1 MNTFVMESLRPAI
14 QSEQEHRALVQA
26 EKMSAAG
33 NLLAGLVHELN
44 NPLTTILG
52 FSELLLS
59 EDASKGDRIR
69 TIHDEAARSVRIIQN
84 VLRLARSDNGAFE
97 IIDVNDSIRRTAE
110 LAGYQLRLNR
120 IALELSLSTISPKV
134 IAHEGELTQV
144 LLNLITNAVHAI
156 SAVRAAGTMRISSTI
171 YENSV
176 RIVVNDDGPG
186 IAAADLNRIFEPFF
200 TTKANGTGLGLHLSQ
215 KIIRKIGGDICA
227 SSSKSNGATFTI
239 DLPLVTGRKSGRSPS
254 TSDDPVIRAESGSVL
269 IVDDE
274 DNITELIES
283 ALSASGY
290 DTECRN
296 DGGPAIDVLR
306 EKEYDI
312 LICDLHMPGTSGLEV
327 MEWVRSNRPNVRTLL
342 LSGDV
347 SGKETE
353 EIAKSYGAHFLPK
366 PFNIAELRRA
376 VQRLTS

>member
-1 MNTFVMESLRPAI
+1 MNTFVMESLRSPI
-14 QSEQEHRALVQA
+14 QTEQEHRALVQA

-84 VLRLARSDNGAFE
+84 VLRLARCDSVAFE
-97 IIDVNDSIRRTAE
+97 IIEVNDSIRRTAE

-144 LLNLITNAVHAI
+144 LLNLITNAIHAI
-156 SAVRAAGTMRISSTI
+156 SAVRATGTIRISSTI
-171 YENSV
+171 NENSV

-186 IAAADLNRIFEPFF
+186 IEAADLDRIFEPFF

-215 KIIRKIGGDICA
+215 KIIREIGGDIRA
-227 SSSKSNGATFTI
+227 SSSKTNGAAFTI
-239 DLPLVTGRKSGRSPS
+239 ELPLVTGRKAGRSPS
-254 TSDDPVIRAESGSVL
+254 TSDDPVITG
-269 IVDDE
+269 
-274 DNITELIES
+274 
-283 ALSASGY
+283 AS
-290 DTECRN
+290 
-296 DGGPAIDVLR
+296 
-306 EKEYDI
+306 
-312 LICDLHMPGTSGLEV
+312 
-327 MEWVRSNRPNVRTLL
+327 RS
-342 LSGDV
+342 
-347 SGKETE
+347 
-353 EIAKSYGAHFLPK
+353 
-366 PFNIAELRRA
+366 
-376 VQRLTS
+376 